1 MAEAEVDL
9 IVEAEVA
16 LIEEAEVVEGALRE
30 VLLKKLYQLQLFN
43 NRLKDFYVVL

>member
-16 LIEEAEVVEGALRE
+16 LTEEAEVVEGALRE

-43 NRLKDFYVVL
+43 KQLKDFYVVL

>member
-1 MAEAEVDL
+1 MAEEEVDSTEEAEVDL
-9 IVEAEVA
+9 TVEV
-16 LIEEAEVVEGALRE
+16 EVVEEALRE

>member
-16 LIEEAEVVEGALRE
+16 LTEEAEVVEGALRE
-30 VLLKKLYQLQLFN
+30 VLLKKLYQLRLFN
-43 NRLKDFYVVL
+43 K